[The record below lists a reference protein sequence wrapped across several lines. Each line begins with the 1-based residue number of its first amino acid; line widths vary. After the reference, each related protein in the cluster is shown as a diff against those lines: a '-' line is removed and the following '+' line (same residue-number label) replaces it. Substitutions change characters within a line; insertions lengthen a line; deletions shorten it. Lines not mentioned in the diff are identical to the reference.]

1 MAWQK
6 FRKGLQF
13 VHLWAGLILAIPF
26 VVLGVTGT
34 TIVAMDMVTDHSP
47 PSAPARGE
55 MRPMTEILAA
65 AQKAA
70 PEGWPVAA
78 IAMPAAL
85 GDSAGVQVA
94 LPRGRRPEGG
104 GQNFVGMTVYVDPVS
119 LNILGTAE
127 RRRASPFRQNLTS
140 LHIALMA
147 PGSYG
152 LQTVGFLGIGM
163 VLFGMTGLVLWW
175 PRRGQWRFAFGVR
188 RGARGFR
195 LNHDLHASVGFWSL
209 IVFLIVSISG
219 VDLAFPVT
227 FQNMV
232 GKLLTLENGLTPGR
246 LDPAAV
252 ASIRDKNML
261 TPDEAARVAL
271 GSSSNS
277 RVIQVQLPPRPDG
290 VYLVTL
296 VARPFDDQAPQIST
310 FVGPGPEILDVVD
323 PRNYSLGKRILVW
336 LRVLHYGHGLGEVWR
351 TLVLLSGLLP
361 ILFAITGF
369 RMWQLKRAQRGA
381 LPEALP
387 QAAE

>member
-1 MAWQK
+1 VSWQK

-13 VHLWAGLILAIPF
+13 LHLWAGLILAIPF
-26 VVLGVTGT
+26 VLIGASGSV
-34 TIVAMDMVTDHSP
+34 IVATSLMSDYSP

-55 MRPMTEILAA
+55 MHPMTEILAA

-70 PEGWPVAA
+70 PEGWPVAT
-78 IAMPAAL
+78 ITMPSSVGQSAA
-85 GDSAGVQVA
+85 VQVA
-94 LPRGRRPEGG
+94 LPPGRRPQGG
-104 GQNFVGMTVYVDPVS
+104 GNFVGLTIYVDPVS
-119 LNILGTAE
+119 LQILGSAE
-127 RRRASPFRQNLTS
+127 RRRAGPFLQTMTS

-147 PGSYG
+147 PGHYG
-152 LQTVGFLGIGM
+152 LQTVGFLGIGL
-163 VLFGMTGLVLWW
+163 VLFGISGLVLWW

-195 LNHDLHASVGFWSL
+195 LNHDLHSSIGFWSL

-232 GKLLTLENGLTPGR
+232 GTVLPLENGLTPGR

-252 ASIRDKNML
+252 ATIRDKNAL

-271 GSSSNS
+271 GSVPNS
-277 RVIQVQLPPRPDG
+277 RVVQVQLPPSPDG

-296 VARPFDDQAPQIST
+296 VPRPFDDRAPQIST
-310 FVGPGPEILDVVD
+310 FIGPGPEILDVVD
-323 PRNYSLGKRILVW
+323 PRNYSSGKRLLVW

-351 TLVLLSGLLP
+351 SLVLLSGFLP
-361 ILFAITGF
+361 LLFAITGL
-369 RMWQLKRAQRGA
+369 RMWQLKRAQRRS
-381 LPEALP
+381 LPEALAQP
-387 QAAE
+387 AE

>member
-13 VHLWAGLILAIPF
+13 VHLWVGLILAIPF

-34 TIVAMDMVTDHSP
+34 IIVAMDMVTDHSP

-78 IAMPAAL
+78 IAIPAAL

-119 LNILGTAE
+119 LKILGTAE

-163 VLFGMTGLVLWW
+163 VLFGMSGLVLWW
-175 PRRGQWRFAFGVR
+175 PRRGQWRFAFGIR

-227 FQNMV
+227 FQNML

-246 LDPAAV
+246 LDPSAV
-252 ASIRDKNML
+252 ANIRDKTML

-271 GSSSNS
+271 GSSPNS
-277 RVIQVQLPPRPDG
+277 RVVQVQLPPRPDG

-296 VARPFDDQAPQIST
+296 VPMPFDDQAPQISA

-361 ILFAITGF
+361 LLFAITGF
-369 RMWQLKRAQRGA
+369 RMWQLKRAQRRA
-381 LPEALP
+381 LPEGLP
-387 QAAE
+387 QPAE